1 MPKRTFSSAVRMP
14 YQDAIALILRM
25 IDFHYEKAIIEPDYR
40 DFHYKQADRLKS
52 YLVDCKEYIVKHE
65 ESN

>member
-25 IDFHYEKAIIEPDYR
+25 IDFHYEQALAEPEYKQ
-40 DFHYKQADRLKS
+40 FHYAQADKLKT
-52 YLVDCKEYIVKHE
+52 YLVDCKEYIVKNE
-65 ESN
+65 QPD